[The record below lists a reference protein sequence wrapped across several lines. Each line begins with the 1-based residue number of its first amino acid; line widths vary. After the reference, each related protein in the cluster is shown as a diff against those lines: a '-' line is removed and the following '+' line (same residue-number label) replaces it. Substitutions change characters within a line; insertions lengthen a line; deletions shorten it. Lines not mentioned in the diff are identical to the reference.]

1 MDLYSYILM
10 PKLERY
16 VEKVCGKLPPRM
28 RGIRLMKVESADELD
43 PIDIGEAAQMF
54 AEMCGQDYIYLH
66 TRCGGGNYEY
76 FEMDKWEN
84 EHGAIGID
92 DDYDR
97 TYRDTYIPAVV
108 DDEYKGLIE
117 DLKHMREEF

>member
-16 VEKVCGKLPPRM
+16 VEKVCGELPPRM

-54 AEMCGQDYIYLH
+54 AEMCGQDHIYLH
-66 TRCGGGNYEY
+66 TRCGRDNYEY

-92 DDYDR
+92 DD
-97 TYRDTYIPAVV
+97 YRDTYIPAVV

-117 DLKHMREEF
+117 DLKHMLENLD